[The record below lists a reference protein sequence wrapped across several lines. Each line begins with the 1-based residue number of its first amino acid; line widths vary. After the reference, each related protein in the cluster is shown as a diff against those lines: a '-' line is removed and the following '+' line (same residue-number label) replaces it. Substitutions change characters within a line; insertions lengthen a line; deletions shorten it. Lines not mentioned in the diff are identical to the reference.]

1 MRATGHALW
10 LRLVLPF
17 TAGYFLSYLYRTVN
31 AVVGPALGQA
41 FGLADGSLG
50 LLTSAYFLAFGAAQ
64 LPLGMLLDR
73 YGARRVEAALLLVAA
88 GGSLLF
94 ALADGLSQLVAARA
108 LIGLGVSACLMGA
121 FKAFAQAF
129 PPERQASLTG
139 WIMASGSLG
148 AFVASAPVEAALA
161 AWGWRPVF
169 GVLAGATVLVAAW
182 LLLSVPE
189 PRPAARPAE
198 GLSRQWRG
206 VRTVLRSRRY
216 WRFAPLGLTLIGGFM
231 AVQGLWATA
240 WLMEV
245 EGRDRATAAGHLAAM
260 NLAMLGNFV
269 LIGSLATRLAHRGVQ
284 PLHLMLGGL
293 ALSLAAL
300 LLIVL
305 QVADGALWPWALYG
319 VGSCFG
325 TLSYTQMA
333 RGYDAALAGR
343 AITAFNLAVFL
354 GAFAIQW
361 GMGVLLDALAV
372 QGVARADALQAGF
385 ATLWI
390 VQAGALLWLV
400 AGLRGELAGRS
411 PAV

>member
-1 MRATGHALW
+1 MRAAGHALW
-10 LRLVLPF
+10 LRLILPF

-31 AVVGPALGQA
+31 AVAGQVLGDT
-41 FGLADGSLG
+41 FGLADGALG

-94 ALADGLSQLVAARA
+94 ALADGLPQLVVARA

-148 AFVASAPVEAALA
+148 AFVAASPVEAALA
-161 AWGWRPVF
+161 AWGWRPLF
-169 GVLAGATVLVAAW
+169 GVLAGTTVLVATW
-182 LLLSVPE
+182 LFVSVPE
-189 PRPAARPAE
+189 PRPAAGPAD
-198 GLSRQWRG
+198 GLSRQWQG
-206 VRTVLRSRRY
+206 VRSVLHSRRY

-231 AVQGLWATA
+231 AVQGLWAMA

-245 EGRDRATAAGHLAAM
+245 EGADRATAARHLSAM
-260 NLAMLGNFV
+260 NLAMLVNFV
-269 LIGSLATRLAHRGVQ
+269 LIGGLATRLAHRGVQ
-284 PLHLMLGGL
+284 PLHMMIGGL

-300 LLIVL
+300 LLVVL
-305 QVADGALWPWALYG
+305 QAAGDTLWLWALYG

-325 TLSYTQMA
+325 TLAYTQMA
-333 RGYDAALAGR
+333 RGYDASLAGR
-343 AITAFNLAVFL
+343 AITALNLAVFL

-361 GMGVLLDALAV
+361 GLGVLLDVLAA
-372 QGVARADALQAGF
+372 QGVARAAALQTGF
-385 ATLWI
+385 SVLWTL
-390 VQAGALLWLV
+390 QAGALLWLV
-400 AGLRGELAGRS
+400 AGPRGDLAHRS
-411 PAV
+411 